1 MDACDPKLDIEN
13 LRQMIK
19 QNTGKD
25 LKLSRKK
32 ICQAYT
38 DIQEDNLPLP
48 PLVLSRN
55 RTFMVDAKSPLK
67 QKDYD
72 TLFASDS
79 KVSDLKRVAKKAGVV
94 LTDGLT
100 K

>member
-55 RTFMVDAKSPLK
+55 RTFMVDAK
-67 QKDYD
+67 
-72 TLFASDS
+72 
-79 KVSDLKRVAKKAGVV
+79 
-94 LTDGLT
+94 
-100 K
+100 